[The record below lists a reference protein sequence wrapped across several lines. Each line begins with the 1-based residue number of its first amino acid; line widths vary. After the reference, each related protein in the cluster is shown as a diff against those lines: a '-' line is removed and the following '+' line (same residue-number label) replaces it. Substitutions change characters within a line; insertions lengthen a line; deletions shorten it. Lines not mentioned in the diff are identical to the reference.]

1 MATTQKFGQGRSVL
15 LTFDDG
21 PEPGQALHTILVTL
35 AHYGIAAEFYVIGAE
50 VQRSPGEAKLIVAR
64 GHKIQNHSWSH
75 INLAT
80 ATEADVR
87 VQIEKTQAAVKD
99 ATGVTPTKVRPPYGA
114 GGWPKKYDPELS
126 RVAASLSLKIENWDI
141 DTEDWKAPQ
150 GIGEQKIEA
159 VRQQLSATKLP
170 RLVALMHVQLGTA
183 RDLPRFIE
191 QLKGWGF
198 GFARP

>member
-1 MATTQKFGQGRSVL
+1 MATTQKIGQGRSVL

-21 PEPGQALHTILVTL
+21 PEPGGALQTILVTL
-35 AHYGIAAEFYVIGAE
+35 AHYGIASEFYVIGSE
-50 VQRSPGEAKLIVAR
+50 VQSSPGDAKLIVTR

-80 ATEADVR
+80 ATEAEVR
-87 VQIEKTQAAVKD
+87 SQIEKTQAAVKE
-99 ATGVTPTKVRPPYGA
+99 ATGVTPSKVRPPYGA
-114 GGWPKKYDPELS
+114 GGWPKKYDPELA

-141 DTEDWKAPQ
+141 DTEDWKTPR
-150 GIGEQKIEA
+150 GIGEGKIA
-159 VRQQLSATKLP
+159 GIRQQLAATHLP
-170 RLVALMHVQLGTA
+170 RLVVLMHVQLATA

>member
-1 MATTQKFGQGRSVL
+1 MATAQKLGQGRSVL

-21 PEPGQALHTILVTL
+21 PEPGGALHTILVTL
-35 AHYGIAAEFYVIGAE
+35 AHYGIASEFYVIGSE
-50 VQRSPGEAKLIVAR
+50 VKRSPAEAKLIVAR

-80 ATEADVR
+80 ATEGEVR
-87 VQIEKTQAAVKD
+87 AQIETTQAAVKD

-114 GGWPKKYDPELS
+114 GGWPKKYDPELE
-126 RVAASLSLKIENWDI
+126 RVAASLSLKIENWDV
-141 DTEDWKAPQ
+141 DTEDWKAPR
-150 GIGEQKIEA
+150 GVGERKIEG
-159 VRQQLSATKLP
+159 VRQQLAASKRP
-170 RLVALMHVQLGTA
+170 RLVVLMHVQLETA

-191 QLKGWGF
+191 QLKGFGF